1 MRDVDK
7 VGVATLASGM
17 RSLVRGKTMA
27 KDSLG
32 LVLLQRGSGFFDD
45 RVSITR
51 SEIFELVFPATIFVE
66 DTARYWPEINKSRPR
81 IRAALD

>member
-7 VGVATLASGM
+7 VGVATLVSGM
-17 RSLVRGKTMA
+17 RSLVRGKTME

-32 LVLLQRGSGFFDD
+32 LVLLQCGSFFDD

-51 SEIFELVFPATIFVE
+51 SEIFM
-66 DTARYWPEINKSRPR
+66 N
-81 IRAALD
+81 